1 MRTGLGQGLGLGQGR
16 GLGLGLGL
24 GWGLG
29 SWSGVR
35 VSASC
40 RNSYQEGDEALSGER
55 ILFLFIDYRQQ

>member
-1 MRTGLGQGLGLGQGR
+1 MRTGLSQGQGLGQGR
-16 GLGLGLGL
+16 GLGLGL

-29 SWSGVR
+29 SWSGVRVR